1 MADADE
7 DALIQPHSTSQDQS
21 AHIHQDLSDETQD
34 FRFLNSLSFLP
45 DPSQPASLPRRG
57 EKDFEPNP
65 TLRQADV
72 LAASR
77 DAMHN
82 ALAYPRLHNPKTRVT
97 GIYCPT
103 GLLRPAHAGGSSDA
117 AKENDERKIVKEQQE
132 SKDKNDEEE
141 DKHKHKDKDKDQ
153 ERIASLKMKT
163 PPPHGIGEGTCVCVP
178 SPRGQHFRTV
188 GRSDHWN
195 RVWLLPEEALYL
207 LERGSLDIRW
217 PALEG
222 RPGYEDGNARADTE
236 WRGEDVEDADG
247 GVPMSL
253 QAAYACFL
261 GRGGLT
267 LERYIVYAGL
277 RRAGYTVIRAP
288 SWDESDNSDNGA
300 TEQAVAAASMM
311 NGRDIHAHSE
321 QQSGGLIGLLT
332 RFFNSIFEPGPTR
345 CLTHGPVIGLG
356 THRNYHDIYRALSII
371 PTHNPTHPDPA
382 PPKHTTPPYCLAYS
396 VFKPATPFRKS
407 SPSTPDFRLAVID
420 SRRNPTLPSLHELS
434 ALLESTPLDPPRGEK
449 MERLVYMRLRHG
461 WRNVILAVV
470 DQGVV
475 SFLRVADAGFVGV
488 RVYEERGGGGGNKGA
503 RRGGGNGGGR
513 GGGRGRGR

>member
-7 DALIQPHSTSQDQS
+7 DAIIQPHSNSQDQS
-21 AHIHQDLSDETQD
+21 VHIDQDLSDETQD

-45 DPSQPASLPRRG
+45 DPNQPAASLPRRG

-103 GLLRPAHAGGSSDA
+103 GLLRPAHVGGSGSA
-117 AKENDERKIVKEQQE
+117 AKEGGEQVIVKERKE
-132 SKDKNDEEE
+132 EGKDE
-141 DKHKHKDKDKDQ
+141 DKDN
-153 ERIASLKMKT
+153 EGIVPLKMKN
-163 PPPHGIGEGTCVCVP
+163 PQPHGIGKGTCVCVP

-188 GRSDHWN
+188 GRSDYWN

-217 PALEG
+217 SAMTGG
-222 RPGYEDGNARADTE
+222 RGDGDGNAIADKE
-236 WRGEDVEDADG
+236 KGQEEENVEDVDG

-277 RRAGYTVIRAP
+277 RRGGYTVIRAP
-288 SWDESDNSDNGA
+288 SWDDSDNG
-300 TEQAVAAASMM
+300 TSEHLVAAASTM
-311 NGRDIHAHSE
+311 DAPEIHAHAE
-321 QQSGGLIGLLT
+321 QHSGGLISLLT

-356 THRNYHDIYRALSII
+356 IHRNYHDIYRALSII

-382 PPKHTTPPYCLAYS
+382 PPKHTTPPYRLAYN
-396 VFKPATPFRKS
+396 VYKPATPFRKS
-407 SPSTPDFRLAVID
+407 TPGTPDFRLAVID

-434 ALLESTPLDPPRGEK
+434 ALLESTPLDPPLGEK

-488 RVYEERGGGGGNKGA
+488 RVYEGKGGGSGNKGA

-513 GGGRGRGR
+513 G

>member
-7 DALIQPHSTSQDQS
+7 DALIQSPSSAYDQS
-21 AHIHQDLSDETQD
+21 THIDQDLSDETQD

-82 ALAYPRLHNPKTRVT
+82 ALAYPRLHNPKTRVV

-103 GLLRPAHAGGSSDA
+103 GLLRPAHAGGSSRA
-117 AKENDERKIVKEQQE
+117 QQAVVKEKKE
-132 SKDKNDEEE
+132 EVEEREPHHEDDE
-141 DKHKHKDKDKDQ
+141 Q
-153 ERIASLKMKT
+153 IAAPKRKPA
-163 PPPHGIGEGTCVCVP
+163 PPYEIGRGTCVCVP

-217 PALEG
+217 PAPAGGHAAGGAETEG
-222 RPGYEDGNARADTE
+222 GQGENV
-236 WRGEDVEDADG
+236 EDVDG

-277 RRAGYTVIRAP
+277 RRGGYTVIRAP
-288 SWDESDNSDNGA
+288 SWDDGDEDRNGDNDRGTA
-300 TEQAVAAASMM
+300 EQVTIAAAASTT
-311 NGRDIHAHSE
+311 NEAGIHAHTE
-321 QQSGGLIGLLT
+321 QRRGGLISLLT
-332 RFFNSIFEPGPTR
+332 RFFNSIFELCPTR

-356 THRNYHDIYRALSII
+356 IHRNYHDIYRALSII
-371 PTHNPTHPDPA
+371 PTHNPTHPDPT
-382 PPKHTTPPYCLAYS
+382 PPKHTTPPYRLAFNVY
-396 VFKPATPFRKS
+396 KPSTPFRKS
-407 SPSTPDFRLAVID
+407 SPGSPDFRLAVID
-420 SRRNPTLPSLHELS
+420 SRRHPTLPTLHELS

-449 MERLVYMRLRHG
+449 MERLMYMRLRHG

-470 DQGVV
+470 DQGV
-475 SFLRVADAGFVGV
+475 
-488 RVYEERGGGGGNKGA
+488 
-503 RRGGGNGGGR
+503 
-513 GGGRGRGR
+513 